1 MIPLDEVVPAGEHVD
16 VVKIDVEG
24 AELAVLQGMTR
35 IINEHRDLVIIAE
48 FGSSHLKA
56 AGITSAQW
64 FAAFYEFGFEAFA
77 IDELTSAMSP
87 RSDRRI
93 WKRPVPSIFC
103 LAGRPRRFWLGCS
116 DEDRLDYPF

>member
-1 MIPLDEVVPAGEHVD
+1 MLKPIEVDVIPLDEVVPAGERVD

-56 AGITSAQW
+56 AGITSVQW
-64 FAAFYEFGFEAFA
+64 FTAFYEFGFESFA
-77 IDELTSAMSP
+77 IDELTSECRAVRPPDVETTQSINILFA
-87 RSDRRI
+87 RQASSTLARI
-93 WKRPVPSIFC
+93 F
-103 LAGRPRRFWLGCS
+103 G
-116 DEDRLDYPF
+116 